1 MIQIGNFGVLIVGY
15 ARAENVI
22 EIIDLAVSAGI
33 RRIYVTLDA
42 PKKDSEIQRQ
52 QESIEKKISE
62 VNKINNDVQILS
74 VRHSSNV
81 GCSANLL
88 AGIDWAFQFE
98 KNLIILEDDCIPSLG
113 FFEFVSSAHIYLVS
127 EPSIWI
133 TSGTQVFPAITDKSA
148 MLSKYPVTWGW
159 ATTRF
164 KWREIKSALLFEE
177 SNLNSFNKPDMG
189 LIERIYW
196 KAGARRSYAG
206 YADVWDIPLAVCF
219 LRNEKFALLPSD
231 SLVTN
236 RGDDK
241 YALNT
246 NIKSSGIGIPTGKFH
261 AIKSSPIRSYELEL
275 ATRNYHYRIR
285 NIFLITTFLHQV
297 FDSIY
302 FKITRTNRE
311 TLISRWKN
319 ASIIDHK
326 L

>member
-15 ARAENVI
+15 ARAKNVI

-42 PKKDSEIQRQ
+42 PKGDNEIQRK
-52 QESIEKKISE
+52 QESIDKKIS
-62 VNKINNDVQILS
+62 VMNKTNNDVQIIS

-98 KNLIILEDDCIPSLG
+98 ENLIILEDDCIPSLG
-113 FFEFVSSAHIYLVS
+113 FFEFVINAHIYLTS

-133 TSGTQVFPAITDKSA
+133 TSGTQVFPTITDKSA
-148 MLSKYPVTWGW
+148 LLSKYPVTWGW
-159 ATTRF
+159 ATTRS
-164 KWREIKSALLFEE
+164 KWKEIKSALLFEE
-177 SNLNSFNKPDMG
+177 SNLNSFNKPDIG

-196 KAGARRSYAG
+196 KAGARRGYAG

-219 LRNEKFALLPSD
+219 LRNEKFALLPGD

-236 RGDDK
+236 TGDDK

-246 NIKSSGIGIPTGKFH
+246 NTKSFGIGLPSGKFH
-261 AIKSSPIRSYELEL
+261 AINSAPERSYEIEL
-275 ATRNYHYRIR
+275 ATRNYHYKIR
-285 NIFLITTFLHQV
+285 KIFLITTFLHRV
-297 FDSIY
+297 FDFIY
-302 FKITRTNRE
+302 FQITRRNRQS
-311 TLISRWKN
+311 LISRWKN

>member
-15 ARAENVI
+15 ARAKNVI
-22 EIIDLAVSAGI
+22 EIIDLAISAGI

-42 PKKDSEIQRQ
+42 PKRDSEIRGQ

-62 VNKINNDVQILS
+62 VNKTNGDVQILS

-88 AGIDWAFQFE
+88 VGIDWAFQFE
-98 KNLIILEDDCIPSLG
+98 ENLIILEDDCIPSLG
-113 FFEFVSSAHIYLVS
+113 FFDFVISAHFYLIS
-127 EPSIWI
+127 DPAIWI
-133 TSGTQVFPAITDKSA
+133 TSGTQVFSEIADNTA

-159 ATTRF
+159 ATTRA

-177 SNLNSFNKPDMG
+177 SNLNSFNKPDIG

-219 LRNEKFALLPSD
+219 LRHEKFALLPSD

-261 AIKSSPIRSYELEL
+261 EIKSSPTRSYEIEL

-285 NIFLITTFLHQV
+285 KIFLITTFLHRLI
-297 FDSIY
+297 DSIY
-302 FKITRTNRE
+302 FKILIRDRQS
-311 TLISRWKN
+311 LISRWKN
-319 ASIIDHK
+319 ASIINHN